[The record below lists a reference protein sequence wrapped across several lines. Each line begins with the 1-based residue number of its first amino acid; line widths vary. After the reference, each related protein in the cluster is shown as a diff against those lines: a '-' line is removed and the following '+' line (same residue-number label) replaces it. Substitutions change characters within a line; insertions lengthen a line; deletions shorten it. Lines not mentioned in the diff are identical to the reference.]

1 MVIQSQW
8 YEPPTACENWPES
21 EAQISAK
28 MYYIS
33 SDTKPSLKTTGPVQI
48 TFWVLWLQL
57 ELIIPFTFAVYFHY
71 TDDFALHC
79 LKSSITYKGL
89 NLTELNNTENH
100 PYVRLDIIINV
111 TQKHAKFGVTQ
122 SQPED
127 FMKHF
132 GTSSQQNKTDLFICV
147 SYSPRLAVLA
157 VFKLGNSTGLNLC
170 TRSK

>member
-79 LKSSITYKGL
+79 LKSSIPYKGL